1 MLEHLIFQVLFL
13 LFSKNDRYNVKL
25 ILIVWEKGHAGEGG
39 GIPLEREKIKLSFS

>member
-1 MLEHLIFQVLFL
+1 MYFL
-13 LFSKNDRYNVKL
+13 KSFFIYKKDRSNVKL